1 MSNPL
6 EQILQKD
13 AGAHET
19 ADKKPWTGWTEADNR
34 AWTTAQKHNHNQAG
48 KQQLHHLQI
57 IGNENCQ
64 DQGTSPPQAHQRR

>member
-13 AGAHET
+13 AGAHES
-19 ADKKPWTGWTEADNR
+19 ADKKPWKDWTEADNR
-34 AWTTAQKHNHNQAG
+34 AWMAHNHSQSA
-48 KQQLHHLQI
+48 KHQLHHLQI
-57 IGNENCQ
+57 VGNENCQ